1 MGLSVMADMPD
12 MDQQMRFANVSG
24 RMQEITPHQWVGE
37 STMHGL
43 GFEGTDAA
51 GNVVSGPG
59 YDPNQVNPN
68 VNAVLGFA
76 SGIFNTIQQ
85 NKANKKN
92 KNAQRQPQVQ
102 PMAMTSGD
110 TGGGT
115 DTSKSLIY
123 GALPMIGIA
132 IVGAVI
138 LYVVLKKKK
147 NAGGE

>member
-102 PMAMTSGD
+102 PSSMVSHEDAGS
-110 TGGGT
+110 GGGM
-115 DTSKSLIY
+115 DMSKLLIY
-123 GALPMIGIA
+123 GGIA
-132 IVGAVI
+132 VVGVVV
-138 LYVVLKKKK
+138 LMMVLKKKK